1 VAVGLAGAVVSAE
14 VGDPVTAEE
23 ARELGCTECGAAAG
37 APCAYMG
44 DGTRLED
51 GARVLSHLRGDPMPG
66 VHARRRAAVRQR
78 RASG

>member
-1 VAVGLAGAVVSAE
+1 MSAE

-23 ARELGCTECGAAAG
+23 ARELGCTECGALAG
-37 APCAYMG
+37 TPCAYMG
-44 DGTRLED
+44 DGTRLE
-51 GARVLSHLRGDPMPG
+51 GGVRILRYLRGDPMPG